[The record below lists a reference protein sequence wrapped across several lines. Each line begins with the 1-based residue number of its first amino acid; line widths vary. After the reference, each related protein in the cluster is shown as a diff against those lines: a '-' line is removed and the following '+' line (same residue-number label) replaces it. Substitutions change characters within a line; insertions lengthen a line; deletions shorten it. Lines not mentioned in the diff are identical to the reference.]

1 MPETA
6 GVSAAALLLLLYYCF
21 TTALYLRSNF
31 REAQMIDVFG
41 EIAGVSFSP
50 DNHALFL
57 GIADRT
63 YGKAEGRRQ
72 KAEKQACG

>member
-1 MPETA
+1 
-6 GVSAAALLLLLYYCF
+6 
-21 TTALYLRSNF
+21 
-31 REAQMIDVFG
+31 MIDVFG

-72 KAEKQACG
+72 KAEVGMRLLKASVSALT

>member
-1 MPETA
+1 
-6 GVSAAALLLLLYYCF
+6 
-21 TTALYLRSNF
+21 
-31 REAQMIDVFG
+31 MIDVFG

-63 YGKAEGRRQ
+63 YGKAYGRRHKSEGRRQ
-72 KAEKQACG
+72 KAEGRRQKHAEG

>member
-1 MPETA
+1 
-6 GVSAAALLLLLYYCF
+6 
-21 TTALYLRSNF
+21 
-31 REAQMIDVFG
+31 MIDVFG

-63 YGKAEGRRQ
+63 YGKAYGRRHKSEGRRQ
-72 KAEKQACG
+72 KAEGRRQKAEGRRQKHAEG

>member
-1 MPETA
+1 
-6 GVSAAALLLLLYYCF
+6 
-21 TTALYLRSNF
+21 LRSNF

-50 DNHALFL
+50 DNHALFV

-63 YGKAEGRRQ
+63 YGKA
-72 KAEKQACG
+72 